1 MSCPVCFNAATS
13 DETVRASLNLGIF
26 VLMGV
31 TAGVLAGFARFII
44 SIARRSKANAVS
56 EADLTVCL
64 YDGVFQRHAVVQ
76 GHSGVEYPAVE
87 AGLQARL
94 PT

>member
-44 SIARRSKANAVS
+44 SIARRSRANGAS
-56 EADLTVCL
+56 D
-64 YDGVFQRHAVVQ
+64 DVFERHAVVQ
-76 GHSGVEYPAVE
+76 GHSGAEYPAVE
-87 AGLQARL
+87 ASLQARL